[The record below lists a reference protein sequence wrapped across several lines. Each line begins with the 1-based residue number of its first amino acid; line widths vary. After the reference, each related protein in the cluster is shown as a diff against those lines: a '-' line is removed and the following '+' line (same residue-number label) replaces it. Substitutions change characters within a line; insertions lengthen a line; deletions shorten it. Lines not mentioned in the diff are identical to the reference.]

1 MPMYHAPNMIRLF
14 GFYLALMFVLS
25 LARRWRIYW
34 DACQFIFELRGRWP
48 KLVNRLHQHHGV
60 LFTKDVLRPLG
71 LAIGLMV
78 IQFGLSRV
86 VFPEAHLTLDEV
98 MHSWWLILLI
108 VLAVIPM
115 LAVDSYFIIRVGQ
128 FDRRET
134 EQYLDQAEHWLT
146 SWKTPVLRTVT
157 LGFVNPQRIVDAEV
171 RKGLTM
177 LGETISWSAW
187 WVSVQVSC
195 RVFCGLVIW
204 SCWAIYGRD

>member
-1 MPMYHAPNMIRLF
+1 MHHGPNMIRLF

-34 DACQFIFELRGRWP
+34 DAGQFLFALRGRWP
-48 KLVNRLHQHHGV
+48 KLVKRLQQHHGV
-60 LFTKDVLRPLG
+60 LVTKDVLRPLG

-78 IQFGLSRV
+78 IQFFLSRV
-86 VFPEAHLTLDEV
+86 VFPEARLTLDEV

-108 VLAVIPM
+108 VVAVIPM
-115 LAVDSYFIIRVGQ
+115 VAVDTYFIIRVGQ

-134 EQYLDQAEHWLT
+134 EVYLDQAEHWLT

-157 LGFVNPQRIVDAEV
+157 FGIVNPQRIVDAEV
-171 RKGLTM
+171 RKGLTL

-187 WVSVQVSC
+187 WISAQVSC
-195 RVFCGLVIW
+195 RVFCGSVIW
-204 SCWAIYGRD
+204 FCWAVFGQD